1 MGRARIIRCVL
12 GMLGTDVHTK
22 GIRTLAQLLRD
33 EGVEVV
39 YLGEH
44 NTVPGMASA
53 VIQEDADIVG
63 LSFSTAAYLHYVRA
77 FRDELISRGAGDV
90 PVMVGGMIHPDD
102 RAPLAEMGIEG
113 IFGPGSTAP
122 EIMAFMS
129 RAADA
134 YRNAGVVNS

>member
-53 VIQEDADIVG
+53 VIQEDA
-63 LSFSTAAYLHYVRA
+63 
-77 FRDELISRGAGDV
+77 
-90 PVMVGGMIHPDD
+90 
-102 RAPLAEMGIEG
+102 
-113 IFGPGSTAP
+113 PG
-122 EIMAFMS
+122 
-129 RAADA
+129 R
-134 YRNAGVVNS
+134 